1 MRLSSPMRYFLTAM
15 FLAAA
20 VLLQPVVDQ
29 AFAGFAAR
37 PNLQLAPLA
46 ICVSLCPGAPAV
58 ICCGLL
64 GLIFDCLAG
73 PQLGARVACFS
84 LLAALGSI
92 ALGRTEDSWL
102 RRVAAWAAILFAAE
116 MLLRIIAVSSLGG
129 TFRPAAAALEAALS
143 AMATTTLLSCLWL
156 AGQFLSRGPR
166 SARSLRPFAPAVGR
180 AAGGD

>member
-1 MRLSSPMRYFLTAM
+1 MKYFLAAM

-20 VLLQPVVDQ
+20 LLLQPVVDQ
-29 AFAGFAAR
+29 SFAGFAVR
-37 PNLQLAPLA
+37 PNLRLAPLA

-64 GLIFDCLAG
+64 GLILDCLAG
-73 PQLGARVACFS
+73 PQLGARIACFS

-92 ALGRTEDSWL
+92 ARGRTEGSWL
-102 RRVAAWAAILFAAE
+102 RRVAAWAAILFVAE
-116 MLLRIIAVSSLGG
+116 MLLRIIAASSLGG
-129 TFRPAAAALEAALS
+129 TFQPAAAAFEAALS

-166 SARSLRPFAPAVGR
+166 SARSLRPFAPAIGR
-180 AAGGD
+180 AASGD

>member
-1 MRLSSPMRYFLTAM
+1 MKYFLAAM

-20 VLLQPVVDQ
+20 LLLQPVVDQ
-29 AFAGFAAR
+29 TFAGFAVR
-37 PNLQLAPLA
+37 PNLRLAPLA

-64 GLIFDCLAG
+64 GLILDCLAG
-73 PQLGARVACFS
+73 PQLGARIACFS

-92 ALGRTEDSWL
+92 ARGRTEGSWL
-102 RRVAAWAAILFAAE
+102 RRVAAWAAILFVAE
-116 MLLRIIAVSSLGG
+116 MLLRIIAASSLGG
-129 TFRPAAAALEAALS
+129 TFQPAAAAFEAALS

-166 SARSLRPFAPAVGR
+166 SARSLRPFAPAIGR
-180 AAGGD
+180 AASGD

>member
-1 MRLSSPMRYFLTAM
+1 MRLSSPLRYFLTAI
-15 FLAAA
+15 FLSAA

-64 GLIFDCLAG
+64 GLILDCLAG
-73 PQLGARVACFS
+73 PQLGARAACFS

-92 ALGRTEDSWL
+92 ARGRTEDSWL
-102 RRVAAWAAILFAAE
+102 RRVAAWAAILFVAE

-129 TFRPAAAALEAALS
+129 TFRPAAAFEAALS

-156 AGQFLSRGPR
+156 AGQLLSRGPR
-166 SARSLRPFAPAVGR
+166 SARSLRPFAPAIGR
-180 AAGGD
+180 TASGD

>member
-1 MRLSSPMRYFLTAM
+1 MRYFLTAM

-92 ALGRTEDSWL
+92 ALGRTEESWS
-102 RRVAAWAAILFAAE
+102 RRIAGWAALLFAAE
-116 MLLRIIAVSSLGG
+116 MLSRIIAVSSLGG
-129 TFRPAAAALEAALS
+129 TFRPGAAAFDAALS
-143 AMATTTLLSCLWL
+143 SLATTTFLSCLWL
-156 AGQFLSRGPR
+156 GGQFLSRRPR
-166 SARSLRPFAPAVGR
+166 SARSVRTLAPAIGR
-180 AAGGD
+180 ATGGD